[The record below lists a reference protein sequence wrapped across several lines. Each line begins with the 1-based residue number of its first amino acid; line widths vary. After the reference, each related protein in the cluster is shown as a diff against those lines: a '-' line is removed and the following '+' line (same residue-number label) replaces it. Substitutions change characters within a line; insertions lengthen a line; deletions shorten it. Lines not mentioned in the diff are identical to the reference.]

1 VEGWGVRV
9 LLVEDTEDVA
19 EAIVA
24 NFTRSGH
31 AIDRVTGRNAAH
43 DAVAVQ
49 DYDLV
54 ILDINL
60 PDGSGLDF
68 LRALRGAKNPT
79 PILVVTARLDV
90 EDRIGALDIGADD
103 YLMKPF
109 DLRELEARARALIRR
124 SAGERSGVVD
134 YGQLA
139 LDPAGRTASIA
150 GAPLQLTR
158 REFSVL
164 EILMLNR
171 GRVMPK
177 ERIFEKLFSFDHE
190 EVGLNAV
197 ELYIARLRRKL
208 TGSGL
213 VIRNLRGLGYQI
225 ALEPTEPDQ

>member
-1 VEGWGVRV
+1 MRV

-24 NFTRSGH
+24 NFSRGGH
-31 AIDRVTGRNAAH
+31 AIDRVTGCGAAR

-60 PDGSGLDF
+60 PDGSGIDF
-68 LRALRGAKNPT
+68 LKAMRGAKDPT
-79 PILVVTARLDV
+79 PILVVTARREV
-90 EDRIGALDIGADD
+90 EDRVGALDIGADD

-109 DLRELEARARALIRR
+109 DLRELEARARALLRR
-124 SAGERSGVVD
+124 SSSERSGTIE
-134 YGQLA
+134 YGKLL
-139 LDPAGRTASIA
+139 LDPAGRTASIDGVA
-150 GAPLQLTR
+150 LPLAR

-164 EILMLNR
+164 EILMMNR

-177 ERIFEKLFSFDHE
+177 ERIFDKLFAFDQE
-190 EVGLNAV
+190 EVGINAV

-208 TGSGL
+208 AGSGL

-225 ALEPTEPDQ
+225 ALDD

>member
-1 VEGWGVRV
+1 MRV

-24 NFTRSGH
+24 NFSRSGH
-31 AIDRVTGRNAAH
+31 AIDRVTGCAAAQ

-60 PDGSGLDF
+60 PDGSGFDF
-68 LRALRGAKNPT
+68 LRALRGARNPT

-90 EDRIGALDIGADD
+90 EDRVDALDIGADD

-109 DLRELEARARALIRR
+109 DLRELEARARALMRR
-124 SAGERSGVVD
+124 SSGERSGVIE
-134 YGQLA
+134 YGKLS
-139 LDPAGRTASIA
+139 LDPAGRTATIA
-150 GAPLQLTR
+150 GTPLQLTR

-177 ERIFEKLFSFDHE
+177 ERIFERLFSFGRED
-190 EVGLNAV
+190 VGMNAV

-208 TGSGL
+208 ADSG
-213 VIRNLRGLGYQI
+213 VAIRNLRGLGYQI
-225 ALEPTEPDQ
+225 ALDD

>member
-1 VEGWGVRV
+1 MRV

-24 NFTRSGH
+24 TFSRGGH
-31 AIDRVTGRNAAH
+31 AIDRVTGCGAAR

-60 PDGSGLDF
+60 PDGSGIDF
-68 LRALRGAKNPT
+68 LKAMRGAKDPT
-79 PILVVTARLDV
+79 PILVVTARREV
-90 EDRIGALDIGADD
+90 EDRVGALDVGADD

-109 DLRELEARARALIRR
+109 DLRELEARARALLRR
-124 SAGERSGVVD
+124 SSGERSGTIE
-134 YGQLA
+134 YGRLR
-139 LDPAGRTASIA
+139 LDPAGRTASIDGVA
-150 GAPLQLTR
+150 LQLAR

-177 ERIFEKLFSFDHE
+177 ERIFDKLFAFDQE
-190 EVGLNAV
+190 EVGINAV

-208 TGSGL
+208 AGSGL

-225 ALEPTEPDQ
+225 ALDD

>member
-1 VEGWGVRV
+1 MRV

-24 NFTRSGH
+24 NFSRSGH
-31 AIDRVTGRNAAH
+31 AIDRVTGCGAAR

-60 PDGSGLDF
+60 PDGSGFDF
-68 LRALRGAKNPT
+68 LKDMRGARNAT
-79 PILVVTARLDV
+79 PILVVTARREV

-124 SAGERSGVVD
+124 SSGERSGVIE
-134 YGQLA
+134 YGKVV

-158 REFSVL
+158 RAFSVL

-177 ERIFEKLFSFDHE
+177 ERIFDKLFSFDDD

-208 TGSGL
+208 AGSGL
-213 VIRNLRGLGYQI
+213 AIRNLRGLGYQI
-225 ALEPTEPDQ
+225 VLDD

>member
-1 VEGWGVRV
+1 VRV

-24 NFTRSGH
+24 NFSRSGH
-31 AIDRVTGRNAAH
+31 AIDRVTGCGAAK

-68 LRALRGAKNPT
+68 LRALRGARSAT

-109 DLRELEARARALIRR
+109 DLRELEARARALLRR
-124 SAGERSGVVD
+124 SAGERSGVIE
-134 YGQLA
+134 YGRMV

-177 ERIFEKLFSFDHE
+177 ERIFDKLFSFDDE

-208 TGSGL
+208 AGSGL

-225 ALEPTEPDQ
+225 ALDD

>member
-1 VEGWGVRV
+1 MRV

-24 NFTRSGH
+24 NFSRSGH
-31 AIDRVTGRNAAH
+31 AIDRVTGCGAAR

-60 PDGSGLDF
+60 PDGSGFDF
-68 LRALRGAKNPT
+68 LRALRSAKNPT
-79 PILVVTARLDV
+79 PILVVTARREV

-124 SAGERSGVVD
+124 SSGEGSGVIE
-134 YGQLA
+134 YGKLS
-139 LDPAGRTASIA
+139 LDPAGRTAGIA
-150 GAPLQLTR
+150 GTPLQLTR

-177 ERIFEKLFSFDHE
+177 ERIFEKLFSFDRE

-208 TGSGL
+208 AGSGL

-225 ALEPTEPDQ
+225 ALDE

>member
-1 VEGWGVRV
+1 VRV

-24 NFTRSGH
+24 NFSRGGH
-31 AIDRVTGRNAAH
+31 AVDRVTGCGAAR

-49 DYDLV
+49 EYDLV

-60 PDGSGLDF
+60 PDGSGFDF
-68 LRALRGAKNPT
+68 LKALRRAKDPT
-79 PILVVTARLDV
+79 PILVVTARREV
-90 EDRIGALDIGADD
+90 EDRVGALDIGADD

-109 DLRELEARARALIRR
+109 DLRELEARARALLRR
-124 SAGERSGVVD
+124 SSSERSGIIE
-134 YGQLA
+134 YGKLL
-139 LDPAGRTASIA
+139 LDPAGRSASIA
-150 GAPLQLTR
+150 GVPLQLAR

-171 GRVMPK
+171 GRVMAK
-177 ERIFEKLFSFDHE
+177 ERIFEKLFAFDQE

-208 TGSGL
+208 AGSGL

-225 ALEPTEPDQ
+225 ALDG

>member
-1 VEGWGVRV
+1 
-9 LLVEDTEDVA
+9 
-19 EAIVA
+19 
-24 NFTRSGH
+24 
-31 AIDRVTGRNAAH
+31 
-43 DAVAVQ
+43 
-49 DYDLV
+49 
-54 ILDINL
+54 
-60 PDGSGLDF
+60 
-68 LRALRGAKNPT
+68 
-79 PILVVTARLDV
+79 VTARREV

-124 SAGERSGVVD
+124 SSGERSGVIE
-134 YGQLA
+134 YGKVA

-177 ERIFEKLFSFDHE
+177 ERIFEKLFSFDDE

-208 TGSGL
+208 AGSGL
-213 VIRNLRGLGYQI
+213 AIRNLRGLGYQI
-225 ALEPTEPDQ
+225 ALDD

>member
-1 VEGWGVRV
+1 VRV

-19 EAIVA
+19 DAIVA
-24 NFTRSGH
+24 NFSRSGH
-31 AIDRVTGRNAAH
+31 AIDRVTGCGAAR

-60 PDGSGLDF
+60 PDGSGFDF
-68 LRALRGAKNPT
+68 LKDLRGARNAT
-79 PILVVTARLDV
+79 PILVVTARREV

-124 SAGERSGVVD
+124 SSGERSGLIE
-134 YGQLA
+134 YGKVA
-139 LDPAGRTASIA
+139 LDPAGRTASVA

-164 EILMLNR
+164 EILMRGR
-171 GRVMPK
+171 GRVMAK
-177 ERIFEKLFSFDHE
+177 ERIFEKLFSFDDD

-197 ELYIARLRRKL
+197 ELYVARLRRKL
-208 TGSGL
+208 AGSGL
-213 VIRNLRGLGYQI
+213 AIRNLRGLGYQI
-225 ALEPTEPDQ
+225 ALDD

>member
-1 VEGWGVRV
+1 MRV

-24 NFTRSGH
+24 NFSRSGH
-31 AIDRVTGRNAAH
+31 AIDRVTGCGAAS

-60 PDGSGLDF
+60 PDGSGFDF

-79 PILVVTARLDV
+79 PILVVTARREV

-109 DLRELEARARALIRR
+109 DLRELEARARALLRR
-124 SAGERSGVVD
+124 SSGERSGVVE
-134 YGQLA
+134 YGRLL
-139 LDPAGRTASIA
+139 LDPAGRTATIA

-177 ERIFEKLFSFDHE
+177 ERIFDKLFSFDDE
-190 EVGLNAV
+190 EVGINAV

-208 TGSGL
+208 AGSGL
-213 VIRNLRGLGYQI
+213 AIRNLRGLGYQI
-225 ALEPTEPDQ
+225 ALDD

>member
-1 VEGWGVRV
+1 MRV

-24 NFTRSGH
+24 NFSRGGH
-31 AIDRVTGRNAAH
+31 AVDRVTGCGAAR

-49 DYDLV
+49 EYDLV

-60 PDGSGLDF
+60 PDGSGFDF
-68 LRALRGAKNPT
+68 LKALRSAKDPT
-79 PILVVTARLDV
+79 PILVVTARREV
-90 EDRIGALDIGADD
+90 EDRVGALDIGADD

-109 DLRELEARARALIRR
+109 DLRELEARARALLRR
-124 SAGERSGVVD
+124 SSGERSGIIE
-134 YGQLA
+134 YGKLL

-150 GAPLQLTR
+150 GVPLQLAR

-177 ERIFEKLFSFDHE
+177 ERIFDKLFAFDQE

-208 TGSGL
+208 AGSGL

-225 ALEPTEPDQ
+225 ALDG

>member
-1 VEGWGVRV
+1 MGVRV

-24 NFTRSGH
+24 NFSRSGH
-31 AIDRVTGRNAAH
+31 AIDRVTGCGAAQ

-49 DYDLV
+49 EYDLV

-60 PDGSGLDF
+60 PDGSGFDF
-68 LRALRGAKNPT
+68 LRALRGAKNAT
-79 PILVVTARLDV
+79 PILVVTARREV

-109 DLRELEARARALIRR
+109 DLRELEARARALLRR
-124 SAGERSGVVD
+124 SSGERSGIVE
-134 YGQLA
+134 YGRLL
-139 LDPAGRTASIA
+139 LDPAGHTASIA
-150 GAPLQLTR
+150 GMPLQLTR

-171 GRVMPK
+171 GRVMAK
-177 ERIFEKLFSFDHE
+177 ERIFEKMFSFDHE
-190 EVGLNAV
+190 DVGLNAV

-208 TGSGL
+208 AGSGL
-213 VIRNLRGLGYQI
+213 AIRNLRGLGYQI
-225 ALEPTEPDQ
+225 ALEDRTTDD

>member
-1 VEGWGVRV
+1 MRV

-24 NFTRSGH
+24 NFSRSGH
-31 AIDRVTGRNAAH
+31 AIDRVTGCGAAG

-60 PDGSGLDF
+60 PDGSGFDF
-68 LRALRGAKNPT
+68 LKSMRGARNKT
-79 PILVVTARLDV
+79 PVLVVTARREV

-124 SAGERSGVVD
+124 SSGERSGVIE
-134 YGQLA
+134 YGKVV

-190 EVGLNAV
+190 EVGINAV

-208 TGSGL
+208 AGSGL
-213 VIRNLRGLGYQI
+213 AIRNLRGLGYQI
-225 ALEPTEPDQ
+225 ALDD

>member
-1 VEGWGVRV
+1 MRV

-24 NFTRSGH
+24 NFSRGGH
-31 AIDRVTGRNAAH
+31 AIDRVTGCMAAQ

-60 PDGSGLDF
+60 PDGSGFDF
-68 LRALRGAKNPT
+68 LRALRAVRNPT
-79 PILVVTARLDV
+79 PILVVTARLDI

-124 SAGERSGVVD
+124 SSGEPSGVIE
-134 YGQLA
+134 YGSLSV
-139 LDPAGRTASIA
+139 DPAGRSASI
-150 GAPLQLTR
+150 GGMPLQLTR

-190 EVGLNAV
+190 DVGMNAV

-208 TGSGL
+208 AGSGL
-213 VIRNLRGLGYQI
+213 AIRNLRGLGYQI
-225 ALEPTEPDQ
+225 ALDN

>member
-1 VEGWGVRV
+1 MRV

-24 NFTRSGH
+24 NFSRSGH
-31 AIDRVTGRNAAH
+31 AIDRVTGCAAAR

-49 DYDLV
+49 EYDLV

-60 PDGSGLDF
+60 PDGSGIDF
-68 LRALRGAKNPT
+68 LRGLRGARNAT

-90 EDRIGALDIGADD
+90 EDRIDALDIGADD

-109 DLRELEARARALIRR
+109 DLRELEARARALMRR
-124 SAGERSGVVD
+124 SGGERSGIIE
-134 YGQLA
+134 YGHLS

-150 GAPLQLTR
+150 GVPLQLTR

-190 EVGLNAV
+190 DVGMNAV

-208 TGSGL
+208 TGTN
-213 VIRNLRGLGYQI
+213 VTIRNLRGLGYQI
-225 ALEPTEPDQ
+225 ALDDQAGND

>member
-1 VEGWGVRV
+1 VRV

-24 NFTRSGH
+24 NFSRSGH
-31 AIDRVTGRNAAH
+31 AIDRVTGCSAAR

-68 LRALRGAKNPT
+68 LRGLRGAKNAT
-79 PILVVTARLDV
+79 PILVVTARLEV

-124 SAGERSGVVD
+124 GSGERGGIIE
-134 YGQLA
+134 YGSVS

-150 GAPLQLTR
+150 GSPLQLTR

-164 EILMLNR
+164 EILMRNR

-177 ERIFEKLFSFDHE
+177 ERIFEKLFSFDDE
-190 EVGLNAV
+190 DVGLNAV

-208 TGSGL
+208 AGSGL
-213 VIRNLRGLGYQI
+213 AIRNLRGLGYQI
-225 ALEPTEPDQ
+225 ALDDRTVDG

>member
-1 VEGWGVRV
+1 MRV

-24 NFTRSGH
+24 NFSRSGH
-31 AIDRVTGRNAAH
+31 AIDRVAGCGAAQ

-60 PDGSGLDF
+60 PDGSGFDF
-68 LRALRGAKNPT
+68 LRTLRGAKNTT
-79 PILVVTARLDV
+79 PILVLTARLGV
-90 EDRIGALDIGADD
+90 EDRVGALDIGADD

-109 DLRELEARARALIRR
+109 DLRELEARARALLRRR
-124 SAGERSGVVD
+124 SGERSGLVE
-134 YGQLA
+134 YGKLSI
-139 LDPAGRTASIA
+139 DPAGRIATIA

-171 GRVMPK
+171 GRVMSK
-177 ERIFEKLFSFDHE
+177 ERIFEKLFSFDDA

-197 ELYIARLRRKL
+197 ELYIGRLRRKL
-208 TGSGL
+208 AGSGL
-213 VIRNLRGLGYQI
+213 TIRNLRGLGYQI
-225 ALEPTEPDQ
+225 ALDD

>member
-1 VEGWGVRV
+1 MRV

-24 NFTRSGH
+24 NFSRSGH
-31 AIDRVTGRNAAH
+31 AVDRVTGCGAAR

-60 PDGSGLDF
+60 PDGSGFDF
-68 LRALRGAKNPT
+68 LRGLRGAKNAT
-79 PILVVTARLDV
+79 PILVVTARREV

-124 SAGERSGVVD
+124 GSGERSGVVA
-134 YGQLA
+134 YGRLS
-139 LDPAGRTASIA
+139 LDPAGRTATIA

-164 EILMLNR
+164 EILMRNR

-177 ERIFEKLFSFDHE
+177 ERIFEKLFSFDDQ

-208 TGSGL
+208 AGSGL
-213 VIRNLRGLGYQI
+213 AIRNLRGLGYQI
-225 ALEPTEPDQ
+225 ALDE